1 MRFMMMLSGTALL
14 TASGVLT
21 SNILSADAVLH
32 QPYVSI
38 VSDIYLTRRQQQDGS
53 NDSDNE
59 EIPLLNEDGS
69 FNSTAWGQATHT
81 ACQSTL
87 ASLHRSPNPSG
98 ASVCFNLPSLDAD
111 TGVFEADLRL
121 YRVFPPSG
129 AWAGV
134 DQEDIDVG
142 VGFPSAQV
150 TSITEEDVK
159 GMGLVGDVRDL
170 DKRQSRN
177 ESQADLPELMQA
189 YLLVGQI
196 KQDQMQENLS
206 M

>member
-1 MRFMMMLSGTALL
+1 MHAMIILSGTALL
-14 TASGVLT
+14 ASTVLS

-32 QPYVSI
+32 QPYASI
-38 VSDIYLTRRQQQDGS
+38 SSDSFLTRRQQD
-53 NDSDNE
+53 DSENS
-59 EIPLLNEDGS
+59 LLNEDGS
-69 FNSTAWGQATHT
+69 FNATAWTQATHA

-87 ASLHRSPNPSG
+87 ASLRRSPNPSG
-98 ASVCFNLPSLDAD
+98 ASVCFNLPSLDTA

-134 DQEDIDVG
+134 EPGDVDVG

-159 GMGLVGDVRDL
+159 GMGLVGEVQGL
-170 DKRQSRN
+170 SKRQSDGGR
-177 ESQADLPELMQA
+177 EDLPELMQA

-196 KQDQMQENLS
+196 KQDQMQENMS